1 VEVPDAVGEIGTL
14 EGFNEA
20 VAPATLT
27 LELRLTDPVKPL
39 RLLSVI
45 VEVPDEPDWT
55 VIDMGFWDMLK
66 SGGLP
71 TVTTIVIE

>member
-1 VEVPDAVGEIGTL
+1 VPDVVGDNGTL

-20 VAPATLT
+20 VAPGTLT
-27 LELRLTDPVKPL
+27 LEVRLTDPMKPP

-55 VIDMGFWDMLK
+55 VIEAGFWEMLK
-66 SGGLP
+66 SGGLL
-71 TVTTIVIE
+71 TVTIIVIE

>member
-1 VEVPDAVGEIGTL
+1 VPDVVRDSGTL

-27 LELRLTDPVKPL
+27 LEVRLTDPVKPL

-45 VEVPDEPDWT
+45 VEVADDPDWT
-55 VIDMGFWDMLK
+55 VIEAGFWDMPK

-71 TVTTIVIE
+71 TVTIIVIE